1 MEKALLKMARQL
13 RSLDEASLMS
23 MWDKYAEIVRDFE
36 PSERWEEAVLVLSF
50 IQSVRMKNQLFNHHW
65 ANVVRARDS
74 ARREPFRPDRPN
86 RPDRLDRPDRARLSA
101 QSSGLDDS
109 CCSQETCGSGGPCGP
124 REPYAPSGAG
134 KPNRSDVRPALGNG
148 QGKRGKLIRFQAWDK
163 R

>member
-74 ARREPFRPDRPN
+74 ARREPFRPDRP
-86 RPDRLDRPDRARLSA
+86 DGPDRAQLSA
-101 QSSGLDDS
+101 QPSGLNDS
-109 CCSQETCGSGGPCGP
+109 YCSQGSCGPCGSCGP

>member
-74 ARREPFRPDRPN
+74 ARREPFRPDRPGG
-86 RPDRLDRPDRARLSA
+86 PDRAQLSA
-101 QSSGLDDS
+101 QPSGLNDS
-109 CCSQETCGSGGPCGP
+109 YCSQGSCGPCGSCGP